1 MRPIAGAVFGLAEL
15 TGLISADPARGE
27 RIKSADS
34 LYVTSVDS
42 TRIETLK
49 NEISQDFTMTGE
61 WNEQVAEYVSGL
73 SFQLDELIQEASLS
87 MPIADQGGK
96 FYLQDGA
103 GNNLIEIE
111 PKPGVSV
118 DIEDQLTFQVFE
130 QTEIENVIESRFEFF
145 IKKER
150 GLTEVPLSN
159 YVRSADASK
168 ELFLRTFE
176 DDFQPLIA
184 TEKTQLQALIGEAR
198 EVPNEVNDE
207 LAETLER
214 IIEEGLSAEAS
225 AKIVLQKLVDA
236 AEAQTTLFASP
247 RGTIIW
253 WYPPAEGAEVPDG
266 WAIADGR
273 TVTLA
278 SGEKMQTPN
287 LIDRGAIG
295 GRANVA
301 GNIVGEDEITISENT
316 EGTALSVRQMPS
328 HSHEMVYNKLHN
340 PGWLDLGGDTLDMRM
355 RYDADANETT
365 ATKNRG
371 ESQKHDHLLNL
382 TFDNRS
388 ASVLLVPLIKL

>member
-225 AKIVLQKLVDA
+225 AKIVLQKL
-236 AEAQTTLFASP
+236 LFQ
-247 RGTIIW
+247 
-253 WYPPAEGAEVPDG
+253 V
-266 WAIADGR
+266 
-273 TVTLA
+273 V
-278 SGEKMQTPN
+278 Q
-287 LIDRGAIG
+287 
-295 GRANVA
+295 
-301 GNIVGEDEITISENT
+301 
-316 EGTALSVRQMPS
+316 
-328 HSHEMVYNKLHN
+328 LH
-340 PGWLDLGGDTLDMRM
+340 
-355 RYDADANETT
+355 
-365 ATKNRG
+365 
-371 ESQKHDHLLNL
+371 
-382 TFDNRS
+382 
-388 ASVLLVPLIKL
+388 